1 MEKVDDQNWI
11 LKNNNNKIKKIKKI
25 YFYYYFVYFITE
37 LLHLFFIYFSGINI
51 SELFKIMYKL

>member
-25 YFYYYFVYFITE
+25 LFLLLFCLFYYGITSLIFYVYDT
-37 LLHLFFIYFSGINI
+37 L
-51 SELFKIMYKL
+51 KLS